1 MKIMLLG
8 IAIMLFGISL
18 ILASILA
25 SSGEA
30 MVFGLGISL
39 GGLIVSVV
47 GCIKKI
53 SN

>member
-18 ILASILA
+18 ILA

-47 GCIKKI
+47 GCIKNVSK
-53 SN
+53 